1 MNLKIQLVNTNKEY
15 EEILNIRKLVFVEEQ
30 NVPIDIEI
38 EFEDE
43 SHHVICY
50 NDDFPVATGR
60 WRETSFGIKL
70 ERFAVLHEFR
80 GTGLGRKS
88 VNCILSQI
96 SSNKARYLHA
106 QEAVVDFYKKLG
118 FEVLGE
124 QFLEADIL
132 HSKMVYKQV

>member
-80 GTGLGRKS
+80 GMGIGKQI
-88 VNCILSQI
+88 VNYILSQI
-96 SSNKARYLHA
+96 SGQILHA
-106 QEAVVDFYKKLG
+106 QTLEFSHPVKNNRLKFKAPHPNDFKKMLS
-118 FEVLGE
+118 L
-124 QFLEADIL
+124 LNKL
-132 HSKMVYKQV
+132 SS

>member
-38 EFEDE
+38 EYEDE

-50 NDDFPVATGR
+50 HNDLPVATGR
-60 WRETSFGIKL
+60 WRETSFGVKL

-80 GTGLGRKS
+80 GMGIGKQI
-88 VNCILSQI
+88 VNFILSQI
-96 SSNKARYLHA
+96 
-106 QEAVVDFYKKLG
+106 
-118 FEVLGE
+118 
-124 QFLEADIL
+124 
-132 HSKMVYKQV
+132 

>member
-1 MNLKIQLVNTNKEY
+1 MNLKIQLVNTKKEY

-38 EFEDE
+38 EYEDE

-50 NDDFPVATGR
+50 HNDLPVATGR
-60 WRETSFGIKL
+60 WRETSFGVKL

-80 GTGLGRKS
+80 GMGIGKQI
-88 VNCILSQI
+88 VNFILSQI
-96 SSNKARYLHA
+96 SSNKTIYLHA
-106 QEAVVDFYKKLG
+106 QEAVVDFYAKLG
-118 FEVLGE
+118 FEVLGD

-132 HSKMVYKQV
+132 HSKMVYK